1 MNSGTKPTR
10 LSHKDFDYHQTF
22 GTVVPPSFPDE
33 YLTDAGLD
41 MPDQNAEGLP
51 FGCTDVTQAELCIDE
66 TLEVVSPLILEA
78 ITHANAL
85 GGFDIRSSL
94 DAAMKLG
101 WFGAYFNIRHPQLD
115 AFDSIRLAILSGAP
129 EKRSVSI
136 GTPWYTIFHQVG
148 TDGVIQAPNTYDP
161 TGLPWH
167 NYKICGWKQINGQ
180 PMLIGKSWQGVSYG
194 DRGFHYISRPI
205 LNSMMTVS
213 GTVAFTATQVTPP
226 NIQTVDLS
234 YLQWLLSY
242 LRTLVG
248 ISY

>member
-22 GTVVPPSFPDE
+22 GTVAPPSFPDE
-33 YLTDAGLD
+33 VVTDAGLD

-66 TLEVVSPLILEA
+66 TLEVVSPLNLEA
-78 ITHANAL
+78 VTHANAL

-94 DAAMKLG
+94 DAATKLG

-115 AFDSIRLAILSGAP
+115 AFDSARLAILSGIP
-129 EKRSVSI
+129 EKRSISL
-136 GTPWYTIFHQVG
+136 GTPWWSIFETVEADGILPTPSNFG
-148 TDGVIQAPNTYDP
+148 T

-167 NYKICGWKQINGQ
+167 NHKICGWKQIQGQ
-180 PMLIGKSWQGVSYG
+180 PMLISKSWQGTNYG
-194 DRGFHYISRPI
+194 DHGFVYISRP
-205 LNSMMTVS
+205 LYNSIMGIS
-213 GTVAFTATQVTPP
+213 GTVAFTATQVKPVSIST
-226 NIQTVDLS
+226 IDLTT
-234 YLQWLLSY
+234 LQRLLSY

-248 ISY
+248 FAY